1 MRPTDIAELF
11 DHLYWMRD
19 RILTAADAPG
29 VPLTTDA
36 HATIRDLRATLVH
49 ELDVEWSWRVRLA
62 SPDPTEFSA
71 DDEEL
76 DPVDFETLDE
86 IRSRWADDE
95 PEMRTWL
102 ATLDDEALNAPCT
115 AEHDAAHPFWVH
127 LQHLYSH
134 AIQQFSDCAVALT
147 LAGRSPGELDFLD
160 FVLERERAA
169 REAPIVDTGRHDDAA
184 PRT

>member
-19 RILTAADAPG
+19 RILAAADAPG

-76 DPVDFETLDE
+76 APTDFETLDE
-86 IRSRWADDE
+86 IRSRWAVDE
-95 PEMRTWL
+95 GEMRRG
-102 ATLDDEALNAPCT
+102 
-115 AEHDAAHPFWVH
+115 
-127 LQHLYSH
+127 SR
-134 AIQQFSDCAVALT
+134 
-147 LAGRSPGELDFLD
+147 RSTT
-160 FVLERERAA
+160 RRSTRRAA
-169 REAPIVDTGRHDDAA
+169 PSAA
-184 PRT
+184 PRTRSGCTSSTCTRTRSSSSATARCR

>member
-1 MRPTDIAELF
+1 MRPTDIADLF

-19 RILTAADAPG
+19 RILAAADAPG

-71 DDEEL
+71 EDEEL
-76 DPVDFETLDE
+76 APTDFETLDE

-95 PEMRTWL
+95 REMRRL
-102 ATLDDEALNAPCT
+102 AR
-115 AEHDAAHPFWVH
+115 DARRRR
-127 LQHLYSH
+127 
-134 AIQQFSDCAVALT
+134 
-147 LAGRSPGELDFLD
+147 RST
-160 FVLERERAA
+160 RRAA
-169 REAPIVDTGRHDDAA
+169 PSAM
-184 PRT
+184 PRTRSGCTSSTCTRTRSSSSATARCR

>member
-19 RILTAADAPG
+19 RILAAADAPG

-76 DPVDFETLDE
+76 DPSDFETVDE
-86 IRSRWADDE
+86 IRSRWAADE
-95 PEMRTWL
+95 QLMRTWL
-102 ATLDDEALNAPCT
+102 ATLDEGALSARCR
-115 AEHDAAHPFWVH
+115 AEPEAAHPFWAH
-127 LQHLYSH
+127 LQHLYTH

-160 FVLERERAA
+160 FVLERER
-169 REAPIVDTGRHDDAA
+169 G
-184 PRT
+184 PR